1 MPEPSPDVRPRLPL
15 PSLGPRGEGWVIL
28 QVVLIVATAAA
39 GIWGPPWPPAATP
52 WRQLAAGVLGI
63 LGLALAVAGALEL
76 GRQLTP
82 LPHPVAG
89 GGLRVR
95 GAYALARHP
104 MYGGALLILLGWT
117 LATSPLAL
125 LPAALAVPFLEAK
138 RRMEEAWLV
147 QHHAGYTEY
156 QRRVRWRLIPFVW

>member
-1 MPEPSPDVRPRLPL
+1 MTEPSPAPRARLPL

-28 QVVLIVATAAA
+28 QVVLIVAAAAA
-39 GIWGPPWPPAATP
+39 GIWGMSWAPGGAL
-52 WRQLAAGVLGI
+52 WRQLAGWVVGV
-63 LGLALAVAGALEL
+63 LGLALLVAAAFTL

-82 LPHPVAG
+82 LPHPVEWG
-89 GGLRVR
+89 HLHDR
-95 GAYALARHP
+95 GAYAVARHP
-104 MYGGALLILLGWT
+104 MYGGALLILIGWA

-125 LPAALAVPFLEAK
+125 VPAALGFPFLEAK

-147 QHHAGYTEY
+147 QHHPAYADY